1 MKAIRLVSGLIV
13 VAVLAACS
21 SAPEQTLK
29 EEQHENLQRDYRVV
43 DASSQKRPG
52 WIEDAQ
58 QWAKENGH
66 QVETYR
72 FFSFETDPKTNRE
85 LACSLAKANARADV
99 AGEIT
104 TIIQKSL
111 GYSTEGAPS
120 ADGINAPQLREF
132 VENTLAEKVQAMLH
146 GVSVIKS
153 YWEKRNYDVS
163 LGAPGN
169 YSAYTCAVLLRMEAN
184 ALRAAINKAA
194 QDVVKAAD
202 DPDTK
207 ANVKNALKNIDQ
219 DFLKA
224 RAGEI

>member
-104 TIIQKSL
+104 TFIQKSL

>member
-1 MKAIRLVSGLIV
+1 MKMIRLISGL
-13 VAVLAACS
+13 VLAALLAACA
-21 SAPEQTLK
+21 SAPQQTLT
-29 EEQHENLQRDYRVV
+29 EEKHEELKRDYRVV
-43 DASSQKRPG
+43 DASSQRRPG

-104 TIIQKSL
+104 TFIQKSL
-111 GYSTEGAPS
+111 GYSQEGAPS
-120 ADGINAPQLREF
+120 VDGMNSPQLREF

-153 YWEKRNYDVS
+153 YWEKRNYDVA
-163 LGAPGN
+163 LGATGN
-169 YSAYTCAVLLRMEAN
+169 YSAFTCAVLLRMEAN
-184 ALRAAINKAA
+184 ALKAAINKAA
-194 QDVVKAAD
+194 QNVVKAAD
-202 DPDTK
+202 DPETK
-207 ANVKNALKNIDQ
+207 ANVKNALKNIDE

>member
-1 MKAIRLVSGLIV
+1 MKVIRFMAAVSV
-13 VAVLAACS
+13 MATLAACS
-21 SAPEQTLK
+21 SAPEKTLT
-29 EEQHENLQRDYRVV
+29 EEKHEDLQRDYRVV
-43 DASSQKRPG
+43 DASSQKRPS

-58 QWAKENGH
+58 QWAKENGQ

-99 AGEIT
+99 DGGIT
-104 TIIQKSL
+104 TFIQKPL
-111 GYSTEGAPS
+111 GYSQEGAPS
-120 ADGINAPQLREF
+120 GDGTNAPQVREF

-169 YSAYTCAVLLRMEAN
+169 YSAYTCAVLLRMESN
-184 ALRAAINKAA
+184 TLKTAINKAA

-207 ANVKNALKNIDQ
+207 ANVKEALKNIGQ

>member
-1 MKAIRLVSGLIV
+1 MKAIHLMAALTM
-13 VAVLAACS
+13 VAFLAACS
-21 SAPEQTLK
+21 SAPEKTLT
-29 EEQHENLQRDYRVV
+29 EEKHEDLQRDYRVV

-85 LACSLAKANARADV
+85 LACSLAKANARVDV
-99 AGEIT
+99 AAEIT
-104 TIIQKSL
+104 TFIQKSL

-120 ADGINAPQLREF
+120 VDGMNTPQLREF

-169 YSAYTCAVLLRMEAN
+169 YSAYTCAVLLRMEAS
-184 ALRAAINKAA
+184 ALKNAINKAA

-207 ANVKNALKNIDQ
+207 ANVKEALKNIDQ